1 MSNLYSYKGAYPYP
15 LLEDMSNYDLSDFQ
29 LAEEKPVVTPD
40 QVLDWNGSSWV
51 VRPANSAEI
60 EIKWASIRV
69 KRDELLSASDVF
81 VVRAYEN
88 NEPVPQETV
97 DYRQA
102 LRDVSKQSSPF
113 TIVWPTAPTKPF

>member
-1 MSNLYSYKGAYPYP
+1 MSGYN
-15 LLEDMSNYDLSDFQ
+15 LSDFK
-29 LAEEKPVVTPD
+29 LAGEKPTITPD
-40 QVLDWNGSSWV
+40 EVLDWDGSSWV
-51 VRPANSAEI
+51 VRPANSPEI
-60 EIKWASIRV
+60 EIKWASVRV
-69 KRDELLSASDVF
+69 KRDELLATSDVF

-88 NEPVPQETV
+88 GEPVPQETV

>member
-15 LLEDMSNYDLSDFQ
+15 LPTNMSGYDLADFQ
-29 LAEEKPVVTPD
+29 LAEEKPTFTPD
-40 QVLDWNGSSWV
+40 QVLDWDGSSWV
-51 VRPANSAEI
+51 VRAANEAEVQ
-60 EIKWASIRV
+60 IKWASVRV

-88 NEPVPQETV
+88 NESVPQGTV

-102 LRDVSKQSSPF
+102 LRDVSKQPSPF
-113 TIVWPTAPTKPF
+113 TIVWPTIPTKPF

>member
-15 LLEDMSNYDLSDFQ
+15 LPPDMSNYALADFQ
-29 LAEEKPVVTPD
+29 LAEETPLITPD
-40 QVLDWNGSSWV
+40 QVLDWDGSSWV
-51 VRPANSAEI
+51 VRDANDAELQI
-60 EIKWASIRV
+60 QWASVRV

-88 NEPVPQETV
+88 GEPVPRETV
-97 DYRQA
+97 GYRQA

-113 TIVWPTAPTKPF
+113 AIVWPTAPTKPF

>member
-1 MSNLYSYKGAYPYP
+1 MSSLYSYKGAYPYP
-15 LLEDMSNYDLSDFQ
+15 LPTDMSKYNLADFQ
-29 LAEEKPVVTPD
+29 LAEEKPTFTPD
-40 QVLDWNGSSWV
+40 QVLDWDGFSWV
-51 VRPANSAEI
+51 VRYANEAEI
-60 EIKWASIRV
+60 QIQWAAIRTQ
-69 KRDELLSASDVF
+69 RNTLLSASDIYII
-81 VVRAYEN
+81 RAYEI

>member
-1 MSNLYSYKGAYPYP
+1 MSSLYSYKGAYPYP
-15 LLEDMSNYDLSDFQ
+15 LLEDMSGYNLSDFQ
-29 LAEEKPVVTPD
+29 LAEEKPTITPD
-40 QVLDWNGSSWV
+40 EVLDWDGSSWV
-51 VRPANSAEI
+51 VRPANFPET
-60 EIKWASIRV
+60 EIKWAGVRV

-81 VVRAYEN
+81 IVRAYEN
-88 NEPVPQETV
+88 GEPVPQETV

>member
-1 MSNLYSYKGAYPYP
+1 MSSLYSYKGAYPYP
-15 LLEDMSNYDLSDFQ
+15 LLEDMSGYNLSDFK
-29 LAEEKPVVTPD
+29 LAGEKPTITPD
-40 QVLDWNGSSWV
+40 EVLDWDGSSWV
-51 VRPANSAEI
+51 VRPANSPEI
-60 EIKWASIRV
+60 EIKWASVRV
-69 KRDELLSASDVF
+69 KRDELLATSDVF

-88 NEPVPQETV
+88 GEPVPQETV

>member
-1 MSNLYSYKGAYPYP
+1 MSNLYSYKGSYPYP
-15 LLEDMSNYDLSDFQ
+15 LPTDISNYDLADFQ
-29 LAEEKPVVTPD
+29 LAEEKPTVTPD
-40 QVLDWNGSSWV
+40 QVLDWDGSFWV
-51 VRPANSAEI
+51 VRDANEAEI
-60 EIKWASIRV
+60 QIQWATVRTQ
-69 KRDELLSASDVF
+69 RNTLLSSSDIYII
-81 VVRAYEN
+81 RAYEN

>member
-1 MSNLYSYKGAYPYP
+1 MSK
-15 LLEDMSNYDLSDFQ
+15 YDLADFK
-29 LAEEKPVVTPD
+29 LAEEKPTFTPD
-40 QVLDWNGSSWV
+40 QVLDWDGSSWV
-51 VRPANSAEI
+51 VRDANEAEI
-60 EIKWASIRV
+60 QIQWASVRTQ
-69 KRDELLSASDVF
+69 RNTLLSASDIYII
-81 VVRAYEN
+81 RAYEN